1 MADAMSDP
9 EKKVGF
15 TLAMI
20 NPDAALPSAVE
31 WIADNMEP
39 TEVFPDEKLAAWAA
53 IRGWTPPPKE
63 EE

>member
-1 MADAMSDP
+1 MPS
-9 EKKVGF
+9 EEQKIGF

-39 TEVFPDEKLAAWAA
+39 NEVFDDVKLAAWAA
-53 IRGWTPPPKE
+53 IRGWTAPPTE
-63 EE
+63 ES